1 VQDLKGLTQVVDAY
15 EKMDQEFGIKNLR
28 WVVHHVPEVTP
39 ELLSRLKALG
49 CGVEMAAFRWVTS
62 SDPNQVVGPQF
73 RTIVDH
79 GIQAGIHGDG
89 VHIAPL
95 NPWSHIQYAT
105 TGVNS
110 FGQAVNPGQ
119 QLTRQEALSLFTR
132 SNSWFLRM
140 EEKIGSIEPGKLAD
154 LTVLDRDYF
163 TVPDADIRNVR
174 SVLTI
179 LGGKAVHDTGV
190 LKV

>member
-1 VQDLKGLTQVVDAY
+1 
-15 EKMDQEFGIKNLR
+15 
-28 WVVHHVPEVTP
+28 VHHVPEVTT

-79 GIQAGIHGDG
+79 GIQCGIHGDG

-95 NPWSHIQYAT
+95 NPWSHIYYAT
-105 TGVNS
+105 TGLNS
-110 FGQAVNPGQ
+110 FGQPVNPGQ

-140 EEKIGSIEPGKLAD
+140 EEKIGSIERDRLAD
-154 LTVLDRDYF
+154 LTVLDRDFF
-163 TVPDADIRNVR
+163 TIPDADIRNIR

-179 LGGKAVHDTGV
+179 VGGKVVHDSGV